1 MEETRQSNSPGAAE
15 TKYLMVVGGLMV
27 LIILLLAGLWL
38 RERRISTTARRELAA
53 LRRNV
58 GAGGRLQAALGRM
71 LSGAHPASRPLGRDE
86 LTSETVTWNGRP
98 REVFRVSPA
107 AGNRVGLRPGDV
119 VVVSTPATTAP
130 AE

>member
-15 TKYLMVVGGLMV
+15 TKYLVAVGGLMV
-27 LIILLLAGLWL
+27 LIIILLGALWL
-38 RERRISTTARRELAA
+38 RERRVSMAAQRELAA
-53 LRRNV
+53 LRRNA

-71 LSGAHPASRPLGRDE
+71 LSGAHPASRPLRRDE

-107 AGNRVGLRPGDV
+107 AGKRVGLRPGDV
-119 VVVSTPATTAP
+119 VVVSRPATTAP
-130 AE
+130 GE